1 MSIYSKNYFN
11 FSCYFLPKVKILH
24 LYGNYLNILGNH
36 MDMKKATNQTYKDLQ
51 ALLRLSIAGIFIV
64 GGLNYVF
71 NGLIENLEKKTKD
84 TQLKLDIT
92 KKIEATTLN
101 AKYDFEKSLSSLET
115 NAYKVYQNS
124 SLKKVD
130 RSDEYVTILKYGGK
144 ISIGFYHESKRYE
157 PLNDQTSNEVAL
169 GDGIYDIVKQ
179 SYTTLNTIIQKRQ
192 QSIQNNDMQTFLQ
205 TQEDLLVVEKRIN
218 SLFQTRLTLLGQ
230 ILDNSV
236 NKLSEIEKTIQ
247 LKKDIYFYA
256 QVFAL
261 FFIILSLIYTSN
273 PIRKQILL
281 TNTELEEAS
290 KEASKM
296 AIRAK
301 QASKSKSEFLANM
314 SHEIR
319 TPLNAILGF
328 IDLLKEK
335 ESDKEKLK
343 YIATVQSSSNTLLGI
358 INDIL
363 DFSKIESGNLS
374 IDKVDFNVNEEF
386 KTLVELFRAKASEKS
401 LNLALNMDDNM
412 PSALYSDPLRIK
424 QVIANLLSNALK
436 FTPRNGKV
444 ELNIGYKN
452 KQLVVSVKDS
462 GIGVAKD
469 KQKHIFKAFSQAE
482 SSTTRK
488 YGGTGLGLSISSRL
502 ISMLG
507 GKLQLESQE
516 GKGSTFSFC
525 IDVEIGQYK
534 KLEAPKSTDLVD
546 IQNKKILLVEDNK
559 ANQMFMSLILKKFK
573 LNYEIANDG
582 LEAISA
588 FEKNSY
594 DLILMDENMP
604 NLNGIEATKRILE
617 IEKEKSLTHTPIIA
631 LTANALK
638 GDREKFL
645 DAGMDEYLTKPINKE
660 KLALTFKAFLAP
672 KEIV

>member
-1 MSIYSKNYFN
+1 
-11 FSCYFLPKVKILH
+11 
-24 LYGNYLNILGNH
+24 
-36 MDMKKATNQTYKDLQ
+36 MDIKKGTNQTYKDLQ

-71 NGLIENLEKKTKD
+71 NGLINNLEQQTKN
-84 TQLKLDIT
+84 TQLQLDII
-92 KKIEATTLN
+92 KKVEAQTLD
-101 AKYDFEKSLSSLET
+101 AKYDFSKSLSALDYKKYQTYKEHSLE
-115 NAYKVYQNS
+115 KID
-124 SLKKVD
+124 K
-130 RSDEYVTILKYGGK
+130 SDEYITVLKYGGK
-144 ISIGFYHESKRYE
+144 IDIGLQNESKRYE
-157 PLNDQTSNEVAL
+157 PSNQVESNLLSL
-169 GDGIYDIVKQ
+169 GDGIYLKAKQ
-179 SYTTLNTIIQKRQ
+179 SFAHIDTIIQEREK
-192 QSIQNNDMQTFLQ
+192 SIQEENMRTFLLQ
-205 TQEDLLVVEKRIN
+205 QNKISKEAQLINLLFEKRIN
-218 SLFQTRLTLLGQ
+218 SL
-230 ILDNSV
+230 
-236 NKLSEIEKTIQ
+236 NKLFEVATNNLIMIEADIND
-247 LKKDIYFYA
+247 KKDIYFYA
-256 QVFAL
+256 QLFAL
-261 FFIILSLIYTSN
+261 FFIIFSLIYTSN
-273 PIRKQILL
+273 PIRKHILQ
-281 TNTELEEAS
+281 TNQELEEAS

-296 AIRAK
+296 AVRAK

-335 ESDKEKLK
+335 ETDKEKLK
-343 YIATVQSSSNTLLGI
+343 YIATVQNSSTTLLGI

-374 IDKVDFNVNEEF
+374 IEKVDFNVEEEF

-401 LNLALNMDDNM
+401 VNLTLNMDDHM
-412 PSALYSDPLRIK
+412 PAALHSDPLRIK

-444 ELNIGYKN
+444 TLNIGYKN
-452 KQLVVSVKDS
+452 GQLIVSVKDS

-507 GKLQLESQE
+507 GKLQLESEE
-516 GKGSTFSFC
+516 GKGSTFSFA
-525 IDVEIGQYK
+525 IDVEIGKYK
-534 KLEAPKSTDLVD
+534 KVEKNISLELLN
-546 IQNKKILLVEDNK
+546 INNKKILLVEDNK

-573 LNYEIANDG
+573 LKFDIANDG
-582 LEAISA
+582 LEAIEA
-588 FEKNSY
+588 FEKNQY

-617 IEKEKSLTHTPIIA
+617 IEKEQNLTHTPIIA

-645 DAGMDEYLTKPINKE
+645 EAGMDEYLTKPINKE
-660 KLALTFKAFLAP
+660 KLAQTFKEFLAP
-672 KEIV
+672 KETV

>member
-1 MSIYSKNYFN
+1 MEITK
-11 FSCYFLPKVKILH
+11 
-24 LYGNYLNILGNH
+24 G
-36 MDMKKATNQTYKDLQ
+36 TNQTYKDLQ

-71 NGLIENLEKKTKD
+71 NGLINNLEQQTKN
-84 TQLKLDIT
+84 TQLQLDII
-92 KKIEATTLN
+92 KKVEAQTLD
-101 AKYDFEKSLSSLET
+101 AKYDFSKSLSELDT
-115 NAYKVYQNS
+115 KTYQTYKKS
-124 SLKKVD
+124 SLKKID
-130 RSDEYVTILKYGGK
+130 KSDEYITVLKYGGK
-144 ISIGFYHESKRYE
+144 IDIGLHNESKVYE
-157 PLNDQTSNEVAL
+157 PSNKIDSNILTL
-169 GDGIYDIVKQ
+169 GDGIYLKAKQ
-179 SYTTLNTIIQKRQ
+179 RFSHIDNMIEQRAE
-192 QSIQNNDMQTFLQ
+192 SIKNDNMNAFLVNQNKIS
-205 TQEDLLVVEKRIN
+205 QEAQEINLLFEKRVT
-218 SLFQTRLTLLGQ
+218 SL
-230 ILDNSV
+230 
-236 NKLSEIEKTIQ
+236 NKLYELATNDLVMIEADISD
-247 LKKDIYFYA
+247 KKDLYFYA
-256 QVFAL
+256 QLFAL
-261 FFIILSLIYTSN
+261 FFIIFSLIYTSN

-281 TNTELEEAS
+281 TNKELEEAS

-296 AIRAK
+296 AVRAK

-335 ESDKEKLK
+335 ETDEEKLK
-343 YIATVQSSSNTLLGI
+343 YIATVQNSSTTLLGI

-363 DFSKIESGNLS
+363 DFSKIESGNLN
-374 IDKVDFNVNEEF
+374 IEKVDFNVEEEF

-401 LNLALNMDDNM
+401 VNLTLNMDDNM
-412 PSALYSDPLRIK
+412 PAALHSDPLRIK

-436 FTPRNGKV
+436 FTPRNGRV

-452 KQLVVSVKDS
+452 GQLLVSVKDS

-507 GKLQLESQE
+507 GKLQLESEE
-516 GKGSTFSFC
+516 GKGSTFSFA
-525 IDVEIGQYK
+525 IDVEIGKYK
-534 KLEAPKSTDLVD
+534 KVEKNVNLDLLD
-546 IQNKKILLVEDNK
+546 INNKKILLVEDNK

-573 LNYEIANDG
+573 LKFDIANDG
-582 LEAISA
+582 LEAIEA
-588 FEKNSY
+588 FENSQY

-617 IEKEKSLTHTPIIA
+617 IEKEKNLLHTPIIA

-645 DAGMDEYLTKPINKE
+645 EAGMDEYLTKPINKE
-660 KLALTFKAFLAP
+660 KLAQTFKEFLAP